1 MEKTE
6 KRGGFRAN
14 SGRKKADHKK
24 KSVSIRM
31 YDADRHQIEKQF
43 GRIQKFIDACVTQ
56 HLSNEI
62 MEKSDISK

>member
-1 MEKTE
+1 MEKIE
-6 KRGGFRAN
+6 KRGGFRTNA
-14 SGRKKADHKK
+14 GRKKADHKK

-31 YDADRHQIEKQF
+31 YDADRQKIETQF

-62 MEKSDISK
+62 MEKSELSK

>member
-1 MEKTE
+1 MEKIE
-6 KRGGFRAN
+6 KRGGFRTN
-14 SGRKKADHKK
+14 SGRKKVDHKK